1 MTRFLH
7 ITDLHVSA
15 GTGGQSSRRR
25 ASVAALER
33 LVEIADRLRPRPAFI
48 VASGDLTNTGDQDSY
63 RIVGNMLGALDIPV
77 IWALGN
83 HDRRAGFHA
92 VFPGH
97 AGAPDGPLDHDAVHA
112 GVHVIALDSSIP
124 GQVGGGLD
132 DDQFA
137 RLEEMLARHEDLPR
151 LVTVHHP
158 PKLSPGARNGWATL
172 TEESSE
178 RLRVALAGRNVL
190 AVLSGHMHMNRIAMW
205 HGIPLVVTMGQQSTV
220 DLTRTDALAVIEGMG
235 FAICDLLPGGLQTTF
250 VPLAEPRV
258 IREIPEERLRAF
270 FS

>member
-1 MTRFLH
+1 MIRFLH

-15 GTGGQSSRRR
+15 PKRGGSERR
-25 ASVAALER
+25 AASIEALAR

-48 VASGDLTNTGDQDSY
+48 VASGDLTNTGDEDSY
-63 RIVGNMLGALDIPV
+63 RVVGNMLGALDIPV

-112 GVHVIALDSSIP
+112 GVHVIALDSSAP
-124 GQVGGGLD
+124 GQVGGALD

-137 RLEEMLARHEDLPR
+137 RLDVMLARNTDLPR
-151 LVTVHHP
+151 LVAVHHP
-158 PKLSPGARNGWATL
+158 PKLSPRARNGWATL
-172 TEESSE
+172 TEDSSD
-178 RLRVALAGRNVL
+178 RLRGALTGRNVQ

-220 DLTRTDALAVIEGMG
+220 DLTRTDALAVIEGTG
-235 FAICDLLPGGLQTTF
+235 FAICDMLAGGLQTTF